1 MIQVEINENL
11 RRKSD
16 ELRTKIEALGEPE
29 AGDATAGEDLET
41 HTRQLQA
48 LNANIDSTTKRIRGT
63 PFSPSLFTLV
73 ILTRPRQIPRKRSTR

>member
-11 RRKSD
+11 RRKRD

-48 LNANIDSTTKRIRGT
+48 LNANIDNTTKRIRGT
-63 PFSPSLFTLV
+63 LLSPSTPDLI
-73 ILTRPRQIPRKRSTR
+73 ILTSLR